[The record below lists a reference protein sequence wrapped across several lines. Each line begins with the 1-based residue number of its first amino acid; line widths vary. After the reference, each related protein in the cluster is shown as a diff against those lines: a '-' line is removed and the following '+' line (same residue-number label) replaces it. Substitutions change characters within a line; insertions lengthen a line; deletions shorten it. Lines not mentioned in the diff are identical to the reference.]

1 MLTINQVI
9 LEDLENIYQRK
20 IDWEKLKNKTMLI
33 TGVNGLIAS
42 YLTYLLMYLNDE
54 YHMNIKIVGLA
65 RNEKKVRSKYG
76 ALLERN
82 DFEVFYQDVSNEIQF
97 EGNVDFIVHAASPT
111 GPKQFMS
118 EPVDTIL
125 ANVMG
130 TNNLLEF
137 AREKEV
143 EGFLLLSTREI
154 YGSGAK
160 DFVTE
165 EDYGIVNPTLV
176 RSCYPEG
183 KRLSETLC
191 AAYRRQYQINCK
203 VVRIAHTYG
212 PGMLLRDGR
221 VVGDFLGNIVDG
233 QDIVLNS
240 DGSGTL
246 ALTYIADVVAGIL
259 MTMFNFSGFVYNIS
273 NSTETVTVK
282 RLAEILTELFAEKDI
297 HLRFEILDDTAKA
310 GYLANKLGFLD
321 SEKAIS
327 EGWQAATPLAEGMKR
342 TVRFFE
348 TTKQA

>member
-1 MLTINQVI
+1 MLTLNQVI
-9 LEDLENIYQRK
+9 LEDLENIYQRE
-20 IDWEKLKNKTMLI
+20 IDWEKLKNKTMFI

-42 YLTYLLMYLNDE
+42 YLTYLLLYLNDK

-65 RNEKKVRSKYG
+65 RNKQKAQIKYG
-76 ALLERN
+76 TLLERN
-82 DFEVFYQDVSNEIQF
+82 DFEVVYQDVSNKIQF
-97 EGNVDFIVHAASPT
+97 DGKVDFIVHAASPT

-118 EPVDTIL
+118 QPVDTIL

-143 EGFLLLSTREI
+143 DGFLLLSTREI
-154 YGSGAK
+154 YGSGPK

-183 KRLSETLC
+183 KRISETLC

-282 RLAEILTELFAEKDI
+282 RLAEILTELFTEKNI

>member
-82 DFEVFYQDVSNEIQF
+82 DFEVFYQDVSNKIQF

-143 EGFLLLSTREI
+143 DGFLLLSTREI

-321 SEKAIS
+321 SEKAIN